1 MNDKNNR
8 AFNDDKK
15 PRVDKKPKIKEAIV
29 VEGRDDTLAVSKAV
43 DAIIIETHGF
53 GLSDKTWKILD
64 KAYRERGLIIL
75 TDPDHGG
82 KSIRRKILNRFP
94 GSKEAFVSTEKASKN
109 GDVGIEN
116 AAPDDIWEALSKAR
130 ASLAPSSGE
139 RTKERYK
146 NSYEESHKEQYKDT
160 HKEGYDMSLL
170 VKWNLVGES
179 NSRKRREVFCDNLGI
194 GYSNA
199 KGLLKKLNQYEIGEA
214 EIESA
219 LSSIYCNDILEER

>member
-82 KSIRRKILNRFP
+82 RSIRRKILNRFP
-94 GSKEAFVSTEKASKN
+94 GSKEAFVSTEKASKK

-130 ASLAPSSGE
+130 ASLIESNGE
-139 RTKERYK
+139 TTKER
-146 NSYEESHKEQYKDT
+146 
-160 HKEGYDMSLL
+160 YDMSLL